1 MSTSTSTLSAS
12 ATVHSARDDGTSH
25 LCSATAARW
34 LLAICT
40 VAFLLRVVAIVGL
53 QAWRNPSAMEHKAI
67 ALYLINGEGFRFN
80 DWGLSQI
87 TSVQSP
93 PFPYLL
99 AASYAFFGEDS
110 NASYIA
116 VMLLNAALGAGTC
129 WLTCAMT
136 RALRGSATVGLIAA
150 ALVAVWPT
158 QIYATTFVQAVT
170 FITFCSLAVI
180 WLFYRSVDTK
190 KLAPWIGYGLLG
202 CLGALTEPVLLPFM
216 ALSGVLILFWPG
228 LCWKI
233 RTRNAAVLFACAVV
247 VLGPWTLRNHQ
258 VHGKFMPVKS
268 TFWVNMWKANN
279 PNATGTDRA
288 PMSEEVKSALA
299 AGLTDEQL
307 RDPKFD
313 SARQYDLLTPDQ
325 RAELWQKP
333 EVEREVVFGNYAK
346 SFIRENPLRYAQ
358 LCGIRFVKTVWVEA
372 DNPKAIG
379 LKQYALYWTPR
390 TVLLVLTPV
399 GLVLAWRRGWRMA
412 IPVLVVGSALLTY
425 TLTIA
430 AARFALPYEPWQ
442 LALVAVL
449 IAALLKKPIT
459 STQEAAVG

>member
-1 MSTSTSTLSAS
+1 MSRPAS
-12 ATVHSARDDGTSH
+12 IEPSQ
-25 LCSATAARW
+25 ATASSHAGSLAVGKW
-34 LLAICT
+34 LFVIFFLA
-40 VAFLLRVVAIVGL
+40 LGLRVGAIFGL
-53 QAWRNPSAMEHKAI
+53 QAWRHPGAMEHQAI
-67 ALYLINGEGFRFN
+67 ARYLINDQGFKFH
-80 DWGLSQI
+80 DWGLTQI

-99 AASYAFFGEDS
+99 AAFYSAFGYDS
-110 NASYIA
+110 NGAYIG
-116 VMLLNAALGAGTC
+116 VMLLNALMGAGTC
-129 WLTCAMT
+129 LLTYTMT
-136 RALRGSATVGLIAA
+136 RTLHGSAIVGLIAA

-158 QIYATTFVQAVT
+158 QIYATTFVQAIT

-180 WLFYRSVDTK
+180 WLFYRSVDTR

-216 ALSGVLILFWPG
+216 ALSGLLILFWPG

-233 RTRNAAVLFACAVV
+233 RIRNAAVLFACAVV

-288 PMSEEVKSALA
+288 PMPEAVKAALETS
-299 AGLTDEQL
+299 LTDEQL
-307 RDPKFD
+307 RDPEFD

-325 RAELWQKP
+325 RAQLWKKP
-333 EVEREVVFGNYAK
+333 EVEREVVFGEFAK
-346 SFIRENPLRYAQ
+346 SFIREHPGRYLE
-358 LCGIRFVKTVWVEA
+358 LCGIRFLKTVWIEA
-372 DNPKAIG
+372 DNPKANG
-379 LKQYALYWTPR
+379 LKQYVLYWTPR
-390 TVLLVLTPV
+390 TVLLVLTPL
-399 GLVLAWRRGWRMA
+399 GMLVAIRRKWRMT
-412 IPVLVVGSALLTY
+412 IPILVVGSALLTY

-442 LALVAVL
+442 LALVALLFASV
-449 IAALLKKPIT
+449 LKKPT
-459 STQEAAVG
+459 TLVQEAASR